1 MSLCQCGPMGGGP
14 AHTAALLKRRLNR
27 AELNE
32 LSTKTRLHEREVKA
46 LYARFR
52 RVTSPETAMTFQQ
65 FRNTLGII
73 GESSGTWLPEAMFRV
88 FCAGDKTLSYDRY
101 IRSLAI
107 MLRGTE
113 DEKLE
118 LSFKMATIGS
128 LENRARGDQAA
139 EDELADKVMGLPEF
153 ENLLRATDSLRRSL
167 VSHPSLEIT
176 PERIIHLFDELASKG
191 VMAGG
196 GSGESGGH
204 VITLEDYKNAA
215 RTNHEFLAM
224 LGFQTSF
231 LRGRTGSVIRMT
243 LTSQNSGPIQ
253 AASPAAGSFPAPLGS
268 RARDDKHLRQKLDD
282 IKGALRSLQDDCKA
296 MRKMNAATS
305 IKNAHIRRPCG
316 ASTGPDDVDVQIES
330 ARQSRSRPSTEKE
343 DFWPANEKPTP
354 SVSSSMPIARGD
366 DAPASPSSGKCET
379 EILEEK
385 IRLIL
390 EQFADVHVGEDD
402 AYHDF
407 DAGSSPRSPGAR
419 GKRIPSQL
427 LNHEADYLNIG
438 GTPGARRSVS
448 SAKEGRNTVLRSGS
462 KADLNRSFTQSK
474 KKQKMVQK
482 VHRLLGPK
490 KGMAVHFGHEN
501 WNMVLNMMVGIRIA
515 LGRISN
521 EPRRELHE
529 FDFMNKEKFSIAPRL
544 GNILDSVAG
553 SKIQC
558 TRFVDYSAFVFRKVR
573 ELNGINTD
581 DYLRSVGPEQLLGNM
596 ILGNLSSLSE
606 LSSEGKSGA
615 FFYYTADGN
624 FMIKTVT
631 KQEKD
636 LLRSM
641 MHDYWTHMRNN
652 PNSLL
657 IHFYGLHSLRVK
669 KNGGR
674 STNTSTYQKL
684 YFVVMGNMFSTH
696 LDIQRRYDLKGSRL
710 GRSTPEDQRG
720 DETVALRDNDFVD
733 DVKNG
738 VIKKIRLNPAKRTAL
753 IEQIKR
759 DTAFLEQKNIIDY
772 SLLLGLHTFEKS
784 GREEYVLDLEEMSP
798 AELGIHP
805 DDAATHTAA
814 EEATMLEE
822 WKKRQEFRNGI
833 FSMEDDPDA
842 DGTVYF
848 LGMIDILTYYGAS
861 KKLEHNFKAMQ
872 HPAHRKEISCCPPD
886 NYALRFTK
894 FMEEEIFTDT

>member
-1 MSLCQCGPMGGGP
+1 MLQCGPSGDHLG
-14 AHTAALLKRRLNR
+14 LKRRLNKQEL
-27 AELNE
+27 AELA
-32 LSTKTRLHEREVKA
+32 TVTRLNETEVKA

-52 RVTSPETAMTFQQ
+52 RVTSPDTVMTFQQ
-65 FRNTLGII
+65 FRTTLGII

-88 FCAGDKTLSYDRY
+88 FCAGEKKLTYDRF

-118 LSFKMATIGS
+118 LSFKMATICS
-128 LENRARGDQAA
+128 SSETRTRTDQPCD
-139 EDELADKVMGLPEF
+139 DETSDKVMGLPEF
-153 ENLLRATDSLRRSL
+153 ENLVRAADHLRRSL

-176 PERIIHLFDELASKG
+176 YERIVHLFDELASKG

-204 VITLEDYKNAA
+204 VVTLEDYKNAA
-215 RTNHEFLAM
+215 RTNQEFLAM
-224 LGFQTSF
+224 LGFQTNF
-231 LRGRTGSVIRMT
+231 FRGRAGSIVRMT
-243 LTSQNSGPIQ
+243 LTSQNSGPITFTQ
-253 AASPAAGSFPAPLGS
+253 LPAGATLGASGS
-268 RARDDKHLRQKLDD
+268 RTRDDAQLRRKLND
-282 IKGALRSLQDDCKA
+282 IKGAIRSLQDDCKA
-296 MRKMNAATS
+296 MRKPGAVRKANDGQAVM
-305 IKNAHIRRPCG
+305 KRPIPMELDDI
-316 ASTGPDDVDVQIES
+316 AVDVDAID
-330 ARQSRSRPSTEKE
+330 SRHSVSRAGHSDAGRENWSTNER
-343 DFWPANEKPTP
+343 PAP
-354 SVSSSMPIARGD
+354 SVSSSMRYAIAGDNELPITGEYD
-366 DAPASPSSGKCET
+366 SYTDL
-379 EILEEK
+379 IEEK
-385 IRLIL
+385 IKLIL
-390 EQFADVHVGEDD
+390 EQLSDVHIGDEDAFVEYD
-402 AYHDF
+402 GSPRTPNARPKRAGTMQYHDG
-407 DAGSSPRSPGAR
+407 D
-419 GKRIPSQL
+419 
-427 LNHEADYLNIG
+427 HTNIG
-438 GTPGARRSVS
+438 GAIAGKRRSV
-448 SAKEGRNTVLRSGS
+448 VSGKDFRQALS
-462 KADLNRSFTQSK
+462 KAETAKLLNQSK
-474 KKQKMVQK
+474 KKEKSVSK
-482 VHRLLGPK
+482 IHRLLGPK

-515 LGRISN
+515 LGRIAN

-529 FDFMNKEKFSIAPRL
+529 FDFMNKEKFSIVPRL

-553 SKIQC
+553 NKIQC

-573 ELNGINTD
+573 ELNGINSE

-641 MHDYWTHMRNN
+641 LHDYWTHMSNN

-669 KNGGR
+669 KNGR
-674 STNTSTYQKL
+674 NANSSTYQKL

-696 LDIQRRYDLKGSRL
+696 LDIQRRYDLKGSRV
-710 GRSTPEDQRG
+710 GRSTPQDHRR
-720 DETVALRDNDFVD
+720 DETIALRDNDFVD
-733 DVKNG
+733 EVNDG
-738 VIKKIRLNPAKRTAL
+738 TIKAIKLNPATRLAL

-759 DTAFLEQKNIIDY
+759 DTAFLEHKNIIDY
-772 SLLLGLHTFEKS
+772 SLLLGLHTFEKG
-784 GREEYVLDLEEMSP
+784 GREEYMLDLEEMVP
-798 AELGIHP
+798 ADCLGGVHP

-814 EEATMLEE
+814 EESAMLDE

-833 FSMEDDPDA
+833 FSLEDDSEE

-848 LGMIDILTYYGAS
+848 LGMIDILTYYG
-861 KKLEHNFKAMQ
+861 NFKKFEHRFKSIQ
-872 HPAHRKEISCCPPD
+872 HPAQRKEISCAPPD
-886 NYALRFTK
+886 SYASRFVNFIEKEVFKET
-894 FMEEEIFTDT
+894 T